1 MVCILPCVRCITLK
15 PNIMNLVR
23 RNINPLFPSLL
34 DEFFGTGFP
43 LTTSSAR
50 AQVPSVNI
58 VETDT
63 AFEVAVAAPG
73 KTRKDFNV
81 ELDDH
86 VLTVSSEST
95 HKDENKTAQFT
106 RREFTFDSFQRSFR
120 LPETIDTSAIN
131 ATYDNGIL
139 TIDLPKLQEAI
150 PEPKK
155 QIEIK

>member
-1 MVCILPCVRCITLK
+1 
-15 PNIMNLVR
+15 MNLVR
-23 RNINPLFPSLL
+23 RNTNPLFPSLL

-43 LTTSSAR
+43 LTTTSAR
-50 AQVPSVNI
+50 THVPSVNI

-86 VLTVSSEST
+86 VLTVSSET
-95 HKDENKTAQFT
+95 AHKDENKTAQYT
-106 RREFTFDSFQRSFR
+106 RREFAYDSFQRSFR
-120 LPETIDTSAIN
+120 LPETIDTTGIN
-131 ATYDNGIL
+131 AKYDNGIL
-139 TIDLPKLQEAI
+139 TISLPKLQEAI

>member
-1 MVCILPCVRCITLK
+1 
-15 PNIMNLVR
+15 MNLVR
-23 RNINPLFPSLL
+23 RNTNPLFPSLL
-34 DEFFGTGFP
+34 DEFFGTSFP
-43 LTTSSAR
+43 LTTTSAHSH
-50 AQVPSVNI
+50 VPSVNI

-86 VLTVSSEST
+86 VLTVSSET
-95 HKDENKTAQFT
+95 TKKDESKTAQFT
-106 RREFTFDSFQRSFR
+106 RREFAYDSFQRSFR
-120 LPETIDTSAIN
+120 LPETIDTSGIN
-131 ATYDNGIL
+131 AKYDNGIL
-139 TIDLPKLQEAI
+139 TIALPKLQEAI

>member
-1 MVCILPCVRCITLK
+1 
-15 PNIMNLVR
+15 MNLVR
-23 RNINPLFPSLL
+23 RNTNPLFPSLL
-34 DEFFGTGFP
+34 DEFFGTSFP
-43 LTTSSAR
+43 LTTTSAHSH
-50 AQVPSVNI
+50 VPSVNI

-86 VLTVSSEST
+86 VLTVSSET
-95 HKDENKTAQFT
+95 TQKDESKTAQFT
-106 RREFTFDSFQRSFR
+106 RREFAYDSFQRSFR
-120 LPETIDTSAIN
+120 LPETIDTSGIN
-131 ATYDNGIL
+131 AKYDNGIL
-139 TIDLPKLQEAI
+139 TIALPKLQEAI

>member
-1 MVCILPCVRCITLK
+1 
-15 PNIMNLVR
+15 MNLVR
-23 RNINPLFPSLL
+23 RNTNPLFPSLL
-34 DEFFGTGFP
+34 DEFFGTSFP
-43 LTTSSAR
+43 FTTTSAHSH
-50 AQVPSVNI
+50 VPSVNI

-86 VLTVSSEST
+86 VLTVSSET
-95 HKDENKTAQFT
+95 TQKDESKTAQFT
-106 RREFTFDSFQRSFR
+106 RREFAYDSFQRSFR
-120 LPETIDTSAIN
+120 LPETIDTSGIN
-131 ATYDNGIL
+131 AKYDNGIL
-139 TIDLPKLQEAI
+139 TIALPKLQEAI

>member
-1 MVCILPCVRCITLK
+1 M
-15 PNIMNLVR
+15 
-23 RNINPLFPSLL
+23 
-34 DEFFGTGFP
+34 
-43 LTTSSAR
+43 
-50 AQVPSVNI
+50 PSVNI

-86 VLTVSSEST
+86 VLTVSSET
-95 HKDENKTAQFT
+95 TQKDESKTAQFT
-106 RREFTFDSFQRSFR
+106 RREFAYDSFQRSFR
-120 LPETIDTSAIN
+120 LPETIDTSGIN
-131 ATYDNGIL
+131 AKYDNGIL
-139 TIDLPKLQEAI
+139 TIALPKLQEAI